1 MLRQR
6 DGTIFPGEITSVSVW
21 EDGRFAGVQG
31 TVRDITQQERLERE
45 LRESQE
51 RYRFLVENAP
61 DVVFSTDAEGN
72 FTFMSEAMER
82 VSGWKPDEVI
92 GGPLLARRRRDELP
106 DRRSPAGRRWSTTRP
121 PSRSPSSS
129 SAARTEG

>member
-1 MLRQR
+1 MLRHH
-6 DGTIFPGEITSVSVW
+6 DGTTFPGEITSVSVW
-21 EDGRFAGVQG
+21 EDGNFAGVQG

-45 LRESQE
+45 LRELQE

-82 VSGWKPDEVI
+82 ISGWKPEEVI
-92 GGPLLARRRRDELP
+92 GGHFSRVVDEGSFETAL
-106 DRRSPAGRRWSTTRP
+106 DAGRSCSWTRP
-121 PSRSPSSS
+121 RSRSRSSS
-129 SAARTEG
+129 SRGPTAG